1 MPLFEFVCSQCGG
14 QFEEL
19 VRSASY
25 VEGVQCPD
33 CQSTQVKKK
42 VSTFASKVTGG
53 GSFSTGLPAS
63 ACSTGST

>member
-19 VRSASY
+19 VRSASN

-33 CQSTQVKKK
+33 CQSNQVKKK

-53 GSFSTGLPAS
+53 CSFSTGLPAS